1 MIQTDQQLL
10 TYSCA
15 HLAHRYVIL
24 REDKLCGDQMHSW
37 ETRNEPLL
45 GSNLPAQQGLCRSL
59 IFSPGLSQKASLSP
73 EGLWVMPGTCP
84 HLQVALGCSL
94 PRGDQNLDTISDS
107 HDQAGF
113 PGELLRAQAPGRGKV
128 FPQYRL
134 NVHKL
139 CFIRGLFFRYSPFV
153 TVAEGLGPFAKLH
166 GPKASSVNGAHP

>member
-94 PRGDQNLDTISDS
+94 PTRTWTPSPTVTIRQASQGSCSEPRLLEEARSFRSTDS
-107 HDQAGF
+107 MSISYVSSGACSSGTV
-113 PGELLRAQAPGRGKV
+113 LL
-128 FPQYRL
+128 
-134 NVHKL
+134 
-139 CFIRGLFFRYSPFV
+139 
-153 TVAEGLGPFAKLH
+153 
-166 GPKASSVNGAHP
+166 